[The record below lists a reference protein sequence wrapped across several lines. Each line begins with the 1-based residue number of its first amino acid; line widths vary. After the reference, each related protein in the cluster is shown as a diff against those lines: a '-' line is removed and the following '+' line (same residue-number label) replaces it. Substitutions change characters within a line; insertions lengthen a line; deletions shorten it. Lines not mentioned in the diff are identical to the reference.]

1 MEQEDLEVL
10 ERNNLMKINLKI
22 ALIFLGIFFIPKL
35 FYAQVDFNKRPD
47 DDLGNVEDKFQES
60 FFEALKQAG
69 IENYD
74 RAIKALLLCTELNNS
89 EAVVYYE
96 LGKNYVMLKNFG
108 KAEESLKKAIDIDK
122 ENEWFLDALYGVYVQ
137 MDDYDNALKTVKK
150 LIEFHPDYKQDLA
163 NLYFENRKY
172 RLALRTLDELDEEY
186 GISKDRDAIRNAIY
200 NATGDDKD
208 RIEYLQERIELQ
220 PENES
225 NYLNL
230 IYRYSER
237 NNKKKAF
244 EVAKKLLEQKPNSQ
258 LVHLALY
265 KFYLDERN
273 YDKAI
278 ASMKTVVKSNRIKPD
293 AKAMVLN
300 DFVKF
305 VKDNPQYEDDL
316 LEVTTNIASDETG
329 KSHAELG
336 QFYLQKNDKEKAL
349 KQFKLALK
357 KDDTNFNIIKKV
369 LLLQIDLKQYQEAEG
384 FSSDNLELYPSQ
396 PILYL
401 ANGVANNNLNKPDK
415 AIESLELGVDYL
427 IDNIIMEIDFY
438 KQLSIA
444 YKLKNNITKSN
455 AFSKKADAL
464 LNKR

>member
-1 MEQEDLEVL
+1 
-10 ERNNLMKINLKI
+10 MKINLKI
-22 ALIFLGIFFIPKL
+22 ALIFLGIIFIPKL

-273 YDKAI
+273 YNKAI

-336 QFYLQKNDKEKAL
+336 QYYLQKNDKEKAL
-349 KQFKLALK
+349 IQFKLALK

-427 IDNIIMEIDFY
+427 IDNVIMEIDFY

>member
-1 MEQEDLEVL
+1 
-10 ERNNLMKINLKI
+10 MKINLKI
-22 ALIFLGIFFIPKL
+22 ALFFLGIIFIPKL

-108 KAEESLKKAIDIDK
+108 KAEESLKKASDLDK
-122 ENEWFLDALYGVYVQ
+122 ENEWYLDALYGVYVQ

-336 QFYLQKNDKEKAL
+336 QYYLQKNDKEKAL
-349 KQFKLALK
+349 IQFKLALK

>member
-1 MEQEDLEVL
+1 
-10 ERNNLMKINLKI
+10 MKINLKI
-22 ALIFLGIFFIPKL
+22 ALFFLGIIFIPKL

-89 EAVVYYE
+89 EAVVYFE

-108 KAEESLKKAIDIDK
+108 KAEESLKKAIDLDK
-122 ENEWFLDALYGVYVQ
+122 ENEWYLDALYGVYVQ
-137 MDDYDNALKTVKK
+137 MDDYDNALKTVKN

-237 NNKKKAF
+237 NNQKKAF

-265 KFYLDERN
+265 KFYLDEGN

-329 KSHAELG
+329 KSHTELG

-357 KDDTNFNIIKKV
+357 KDNTNFNIIKKV
-369 LLLQIDLKQYQEAEG
+369 LLLQIDLKQYQEAED

-401 ANGVANNNLNKPDK
+401 ANGVANNNLNQPDK

>member
-1 MEQEDLEVL
+1 
-10 ERNNLMKINLKI
+10 MKINLKI
-22 ALIFLGIFFIPKL
+22 ALIFLGILIIPKL
-35 FYAQVDFNKRPD
+35 LCAQVDFNNRPD

-108 KAEESLKKAIDIDK
+108 KAEESLKKAIDLDK
-122 ENEWFLDALYGVYVQ
+122 ENEWYLDALYGVYVQ

-172 RLALRTLDELDEEY
+172 RLALRTLDELDEEF

-265 KFYLDERN
+265 KFYLDEGN

-369 LLLQIDLKQYQEAEG
+369 LLLQIDLKQYQEAEV

-401 ANGVANNNLNKPDK
+401 ANGVANNNLNQPDK

-427 IDNIIMEIDFY
+427 IDNVIMEIDFY

>member
-1 MEQEDLEVL
+1 
-10 ERNNLMKINLKI
+10 MKINLKI
-22 ALIFLGIFFIPKL
+22 ALFFLGIIFIPKL

-89 EAVVYYE
+89 EAVVYFE

-108 KAEESLKKAIDIDK
+108 KAEESLKKAIDLDK
-122 ENEWFLDALYGVYVQ
+122 ENEWYFDALYGVYVQ
-137 MDDYDNALKTVKK
+137 MDDYDNALKTVKN

-237 NNKKKAF
+237 NNQKKAF

-265 KFYLDERN
+265 KFYLDEGN

-329 KSHAELG
+329 KSHTELG

-357 KDDTNFNIIKKV
+357 KDNTNFNIIKKV
-369 LLLQIDLKQYQEAEG
+369 LLLQIDLKQYQEAED

-401 ANGVANNNLNKPDK
+401 ANGVANNNLNQPDK

>member
-1 MEQEDLEVL
+1 
-10 ERNNLMKINLKI
+10 
-22 ALIFLGIFFIPKL
+22 
-35 FYAQVDFNKRPD
+35 
-47 DDLGNVEDKFQES
+47 
-60 FFEALKQAG
+60 
-69 IENYD
+69 
-74 RAIKALLLCTELNNS
+74 
-89 EAVVYYE
+89 
-96 LGKNYVMLKNFG
+96 
-108 KAEESLKKAIDIDK
+108 
-122 ENEWFLDALYGVYVQ
+122 
-137 MDDYDNALKTVKK
+137 
-150 LIEFHPDYKQDLA
+150 
-163 NLYFENRKY
+163 
-172 RLALRTLDELDEEY
+172 
-186 GISKDRDAIRNAIY
+186 
-200 NATGDDKD
+200 
-208 RIEYLQERIELQ
+208 
-220 PENES
+220 
-225 NYLNL
+225 
-230 IYRYSER
+230 
-237 NNKKKAF
+237 
-244 EVAKKLLEQKPNSQ
+244 
-258 LVHLALY
+258 
-265 KFYLDERN
+265 
-273 YDKAI
+273 
-278 ASMKTVVKSNRIKPD
+278 MKTVVKSNRIKPD

-329 KSHAELG
+329 KSHVELG

-357 KDDTNFNIIKKV
+357 KDDTNFNIIRKV
-369 LLLQIDLKQYQEAEG
+369 LLLQIDLKQYQEAED